1 MSYKDPKKIIE
12 LEKRVLKL
20 EKQVFGSK
28 SSSNKSN
35 ANKYMGLIGGLN
47 LLIEN
52 GFFKKPKLVTEVQ
65 DELQKEGYYHSIQ
78 STDTRLRRDM
88 VNRKKILTRIQVDGI
103 WQYVIR
109 K

>member
-1 MSYKDPKKIIE
+1 MTEKESKKIKD
-12 LEKRVLKL
+12 LEARILKL
-20 EKQVFGSK
+20 EKTVFGSK
-28 SSSNKSN
+28 VPSTTSKST
-35 ANKYMGLIGGLN
+35 KYEGLFGGIN

-65 DELQKEGYYHSIQ
+65 DELQKEGYFRSIQ
-78 STDTRLRRDM
+78 ATDTSLRRDM
-88 VNRKKILTRIQVDGI
+88 VNRKKILTRIKVDGI